1 MPCWSSRSWR
11 RWGSPE
17 RHRTGDATAG
27 SSSLIRRPGCAAA
40 VGRTSSRRTS
50 SRCRQHSSRATARG
64 HVSTAPWWHWIP
76 CSEEGGS
83 MQSTTFQKGMAYLSA
98 AYGTELCRERLAVYW
113 DQLQHLEDGGFLAA
127 VKAHVAAK
135 PRFPAVAELR
145 ELYRQQCQPQ
155 ALVHRLPRP
164 RRADAEQAR
173 RVLDALKSEVRRVR
187 P

>member
-1 MPCWSSRSWR
+1 
-11 RWGSPE
+11 
-17 RHRTGDATAG
+17 
-27 SSSLIRRPGCAAA
+27 
-40 VGRTSSRRTS
+40 
-50 SRCRQHSSRATARG
+50 
-64 HVSTAPWWHWIP
+64 
-76 CSEEGGS
+76 
-83 MQSTTFQKGMAYLSA
+83 MQSATFQKGMAYLSA

-145 ELYRQQCQPQ
+145 ELYRQQCLPQ
-155 ALVHRLPRP
+155 SRVYRLPPP

-173 RVLDALKSEVRRVR
+173 RVLDDLKGQVRRTQ